1 MRPRLALNRLFCL
14 ALGVCV
20 VLSASLV
27 RAQLP
32 DNTEER
38 LKMLADPEGVK
49 KKLEK
54 EKARPP
60 LEFFRSQVAP
70 FDVLPFVKPNHW
82 FTLRLDM
89 RANHEDYNGWLQS
102 APVDLLGMPQ
112 QIIHRRDARLVKEQ
126 QSRISMQ
133 LLLPTIPR
141 ELTFELRRPD
151 AIREDDVWPASLKK
165 LEPHQMLILVLTK
178 DSNDVY
184 SQWRKLHAVNPSGVD
199 RGDLMA
205 LERHRYYQLVLPTEP
220 DKLFLSPH
228 PLTWTSISHVVWDT
242 MPPDRL
248 NVGQQQAMLDW
259 LYWGGQLIIVGG
271 SAASYEVL
279 RDGFL
284 APYLPAEPTGEN
296 ALLKEADLA
305 PLSASY
311 PPPVPWADPNDPQPV
326 ANSQDEALS
335 QARRYRAKESIIP
348 ASNRPLFVAGLRP
361 LHPDAVTIPLG
372 DGSKHTLGIEER
384 LGRGRILM
392 LAINPTDPSLAAW
405 PGIDT
410 LIRRVI
416 LRRPEETKTAEP
428 YLDAMGSYHA
438 AALGILGGP
447 DLTWFRYLS
456 RDLGSGAPRPLP
468 YGQKLENPEGT
479 AAGDQPVTKSDEE
492 NALLRGRPN
501 LPVAEWIDSSTLPQE
516 SQTLLKDASGI
527 TVPSSTFVL
536 KVILAYLFAL
546 VPLNWVICR
555 YLIGRREWAWVVVPA
570 LALGFAVGVER
581 AAAYDI
587 GYDLACDEIDLI
599 ESFANYRRAHVSRFT
614 SLYSTGRVRFTIS
627 YPNDNTALAL
637 PMISGSYLRG
647 SESTTAIFRSS
658 PVPAL
663 EGFQVQPRTLGMF
676 RAEQL
681 TNFPGSITLN
691 SPEAGPRQIV
701 NDTDM
706 ELRDAVVVDI
716 NGPKDRRET
725 YLGTIAPRRT
735 VDLKASGDKLPV
747 LALPDGPKPAT
758 VLKALREYYEAGPE
772 NSGEIRLV
780 AWTPK
785 PFEGQAIEPAP
796 DRHRGFTALVV
807 HLRYGPPPSPDGAVY
822 NALALAIERPPA
834 LEQRADSPLSSQGIR
849 RGRGMRRTDGS
860 GIGGPM
866 NPPTI
871 TPPKPR

>member
-1 MRPRLALNRLFCL
+1 MRSCL
-14 ALGVCV
+14 AFDRLVCLTLGVCF

-54 EKARPP
+54 EKTRPP

-70 FDVLPFVKPNHW
+70 FDVLPYVKANHW

-89 RANHEDYNGWLQS
+89 RANHDDYNGWLQS

-126 QSRISMQ
+126 QTRISMQ
-133 LLLPTIPR
+133 LLLPTIPK
-141 ELTFELRRPD
+141 ELTFELVRPD
-151 AIREDDVWPASLKK
+151 AIRADDLWPASLKK

-184 SQWRKLHAVNPSGVD
+184 NQWRKLHAVNPSGVD

-205 LERHRYYQLVLPTEP
+205 LERHRYYQLVLPSEP

-228 PLTWTSISHVVWDT
+228 PLTWSPISHVIWDT

-296 ALLKEADLA
+296 ALLKEEDLR

-326 ANSQDEALS
+326 PNSQEEALGL
-335 QARRYRAKESIIP
+335 ARRYRASEPVKP

-361 LHPDAVTIPLG
+361 LQPDAVTIPLG
-372 DGSKHTLGIEER
+372 EGSKHTLGVEAR
-384 LGRGRILM
+384 VGRGRILM

-416 LRRPEETKTAEP
+416 LRRPEEPKTAEP
-428 YLDAMGSYHA
+428 YLDNMGSYHA
-438 AALGILGGP
+438 AAVGVLGGP
-447 DLTWFRYLS
+447 DLSWFRYLS
-456 RDLGSGAPRPLP
+456 RDVGSAAPRPLP
-468 YGQKLENPEGT
+468 YGEKAE
-479 AAGDQPVTKSDEE
+479 AAEIPAASDQPVTKSDDE
-492 NALLRGRPN
+492 NSLLRGRSS
-501 LPVAEWIDSSTLPQE
+501 LPVAEWVDSSRLPQL
-516 SQTLLKDASGI
+516 SQSLLKDASGI

-536 KVILAYLFAL
+536 KVILAYLLAL

-555 YLIGRREWAWVVVPA
+555 YLLGRREWAWVVVPA
-570 LALGFAVGVER
+570 LALAFAVGVER

-587 GYDLACDEIDLI
+587 GYDLACDEIDLV
-599 ESFANYRRAHVSRFT
+599 EAFANCPRAHVSRFT

-627 YPNDNTALAL
+627 YPDDNTALAL

-681 TNFPGSITLN
+681 KYFPGSITLN
-691 SPEAGPRQIV
+691 SSGEGSRQIV

-725 YLGTIAPRRT
+725 YLGTLAPRKT
-735 VDLKASGDKLPV
+735 AELKAVADKIPV
-747 LALPDGPKPAT
+747 VGAPDGPNPET
-758 VLKALREYYEAGPE
+758 VLKELREYYEPGPE

-780 AWTPK
+780 AWTEK
-785 PFEGQAIEPAP
+785 PMPGQTIEPAP
-796 DRHRGFTALVV
+796 DRHRGYTVVVV

-822 NALALAIERPPA
+822 NALALAVERPA
-834 LEQRADSPLSSQGIR
+834 VLEQRADSPPFSQGLR
-849 RGRGMRRTDGS
+849 RSRIMRRTDGS

-866 NPPTI
+866 APPTI
-871 TPPKPR
+871 TPPVPR

>member
-1 MRPRLALNRLFCL
+1 MRPRLVFHRLICL
-14 ALGVCV
+14 ALGVCF

-32 DNTEER
+32 DSTEER

-70 FDVLPFVKPNHW
+70 FDLLPFVKPNHW

-89 RANHEDYNGWLQS
+89 RANYEDYNGLLQS

-112 QIIHRRDARLVKEQ
+112 QIIHRRDARLVKDQ
-126 QSRISMQ
+126 QTRLSMQ
-133 LLLPTIPR
+133 LMLPTIPK
-141 ELTFELRRPD
+141 ELTFELVRPD
-151 AIREDDVWPASLKK
+151 AIRADDLWPAPLRR

-178 DSNDVY
+178 DTSDVY
-184 SQWRKLHAVNPSGVD
+184 NQWRKLQAVNPSGVD

-205 LERHRYYQLVLPTEP
+205 VERHRYYQVVLPAEP

-228 PLTWTSISHVVWDT
+228 PLTWSPTSHIVWDT

-259 LYWGGQLIIVGG
+259 LYFGGQLIIVGG

-296 ALLKEADLA
+296 ALLKTEDLG
-305 PLSASY
+305 PLSTTY
-311 PPPVPWADPNDPQPV
+311 LPPIPWADPNDPQPV
-326 ANSQDEALS
+326 PNSQEEALNL
-335 QARRYRAKESIIP
+335 ARRYRGKEPILP

-361 LHPDAVTIPLG
+361 THPGAVAIPLG
-372 DGSKHTLGIEER
+372 EGSKHVLGVEER
-384 LGRGRILM
+384 VGRGRILM
-392 LAINPTDPSLAAW
+392 LAINPTDPCLAAW
-405 PGIDT
+405 PGMDT
-410 LIRRVI
+410 LVRRVI
-416 LRRPEETKTAEP
+416 LRRPEEPKTADA
-428 YLDAMGSYHA
+428 YLDNMGSYHGA
-438 AALGILGGP
+438 SLGVLGGP

-456 RDLGSGAPRPLP
+456 RDLGASAPRPLP
-468 YGQKLENPEGT
+468 YGEKAEP
-479 AAGDQPVTKSDEE
+479 AE
-492 NALLRGRPN
+492 NATPEPAQRPDDENSLLRGRPN
-501 LPVAEWIDSSTLPQE
+501 LAVAEWVDSSTLPQV
-516 SQTLLKDASGI
+516 SQSLLKEASGI
-527 TVPSSTFVL
+527 TIPSSVFVL
-536 KVILAYLFAL
+536 KVILAYLVAL

-555 YLIGRREWAWVVVPA
+555 YLIGRREWAWLVVPA
-570 LALGFAVGVER
+570 LALAFAIGVER

-587 GYDLACDEIDLI
+587 GYDLACDEIDLV
-599 ESFANYRRAHVSRFT
+599 ESFSNYPRAHVSRFT

-658 PVPAL
+658 PIPAL

-676 RAEQL
+676 RAEEL
-681 TNFPGSITLN
+681 TYFPGSITLT
-691 SPEAGPRQIV
+691 SSGDGPQQIV

-716 NGPKDRRET
+716 NGPKDRQET
-725 YLGTIAPRRT
+725 YLGTIAPRKT
-735 VDLKASGDKLPV
+735 AELKAATDEFPPITP
-747 LALPDGPKPAT
+747 PDGPNPESI
-758 VLKALREYYEAGPE
+758 LKHLREYYEATPE
-772 NSGEIRLV
+772 SSGEIRLV

-785 PFEGQAIEPAP
+785 PVGGQAIEPAP
-796 DRHRGFTALVV
+796 DRHRGFAAVVV
-807 HLRYGPPPSPDGAVY
+807 HLRYGPPPSPDGPAY
-822 NALALAIERPPA
+822 NALALGIDRPPV
-834 LEQRADSPLSSQGIR
+834 LEQKNDFSTAAPAVRRAR
-849 RGRGMRRTDGS
+849 MRRTDGLKQM
-860 GIGGPM
+860 GP
-866 NPPTI
+866 PPTI
-871 TPPKPR
+871 PTPQPR